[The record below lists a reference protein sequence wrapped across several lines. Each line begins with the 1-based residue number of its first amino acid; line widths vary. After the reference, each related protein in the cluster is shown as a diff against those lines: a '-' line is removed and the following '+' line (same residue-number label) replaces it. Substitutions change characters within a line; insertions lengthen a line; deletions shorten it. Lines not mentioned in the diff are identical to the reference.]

1 MSYIDE
7 RRMHFEQFKFN
18 WIKENMKDSQFYFYN
33 VAEMNYEKGFLIN
46 TKIGLSDG
54 LSALLGS
61 DV

>member
-46 TKIGLSDG
+46 TKIGLSEG